1 MLQWGRLCLNLT
13 EVPWR
18 DRIESPLRFET
29 GTECHDHPREL
40 VGRSRQNCLNNMADG
55 AIYGRK
61 LDLTHTLGT
70 FAWVVETFLSEK
82 RSIQSKLRVKLANV
96 SNERDSMALISI
108 TRVYEGKLKSR
119 KWKITCN
126 REWILFSQADHKRNN
141 YAIQTRKLN

>member
-1 MLQWGRLCLNLT
+1 MLQWGRLCLNLA
-13 EVPWR
+13 EVLWR

-61 LDLTHTLGT
+61 LDLTYTLGT

-119 KWKITCN
+119 KWKI
-126 REWILFSQADHKRNN
+126 ESGFFSVKRITSEIITQFRRANSVS
-141 YAIQTRKLN
+141 I